1 VIDLYV
7 LIVFF
12 LLSHIINGITT
23 ASSDDW
29 TNSKINSI
37 TTEPM
42 LVLSPTLNTFQ
53 VSRSGNEDFE
63 VGTVSATCTR
73 PWLFGK
79 APQKSLWE
87 SKDKN
92 VFEGKEMRKDLCNR
106 VGDLYSQKISA
117 DGHKRYLGSEYMDF
131 RSIAIEQ
138 FDAVS
143 LLPMVVVDPLVV
155 CDRFVL
161 Y

>member
-1 VIDLYV
+1 
-7 LIVFF
+7 
-12 LLSHIINGITT
+12 
-23 ASSDDW
+23 
-29 TNSKINSI
+29 
-37 TTEPM
+37 M

-106 VGDLYSQKISA
+106 VGDLYSQNISA

-155 CDRFVL
+155 CDRFDCTNCFL
-161 Y
+161 LINITSLSHHYHIIITSLSSSLSSSSHLTITP